1 MALRKIILTEGE
13 TYHIFNKTCYDL
25 PLFKSKHEFSI
36 FLEAAHYYLQPNPP
50 VKFSKY
56 RKNKKR
62 YNIDFS
68 RKLVTLIC
76 FCLMPNHFHFILR
89 QELEKGIETFIRRLC
104 NSYAHY
110 FNTKYETAG
119 SLFHGSFKSVRI
131 ENDEQLIH
139 LSRYIHLNPVTAYL
153 VENPEDYPFS
163 SYSTYLEKKQF
174 NFVDP
179 SLVLN
184 QFESPKDYKRFVLAR
199 KDYQRGLERIK
210 HLILE

>member
-1 MALRKIILTEGE
+1 MALRKVLLAEGE

-25 PLFKSKHEFSI
+25 PLFKNKHEFFI
-36 FLEAAHYYLQPNPP
+36 FLEAVQYYLQSHPP

-62 YNIDFS
+62 YNLDFS
-68 RKLVTLIC
+68 QKLVTVVC

-89 QELEKGIETFIRRLC
+89 QELEKGIEKYMRRLC

-110 FNTKYETAG
+110 FNTKYEAAG
-119 SLFHGSFKSVRI
+119 SLFHGSFKSIRI
-131 ENDEQLIH
+131 ENDEQLLH
-139 LSRYIHLNPVTAYL
+139 LSRYIHLNPVSGFL
-153 VENPEDYPFS
+153 VKEPKDYPFS
-163 SYSTYLEKKQF
+163 SYLSYLGKKKL
-174 NFVDP
+174 NFLDP

-184 QFESPKDYKRFVLAR
+184 QFKSRKDYEEFILAR
-199 KDYQRGLERIK
+199 KEYQRELEKIK